1 MSRLTRRDVVEVR
14 HESQRKIGIDMDFG
28 ALPPE
33 INSGRMYLGPGP
45 ASLLAAAAGWESL
58 AAELTD
64 AAGGYQAVIASLTD
78 ESWAGP
84 ASMAM
89 AAAVMPY
96 VAWMTAAA
104 EQCTQAGTQATA
116 AAAAFETAYAM
127 TVPPPL
133 IAANRVRLLA
143 LIQTNIFGQNTPAIM
158 ATEAE
163 YSEMWAQDATAMYG
177 YAASSASASA
187 LSPVPSPP
195 PQTANPAAV
204 TGHLGAVAHA
214 VAHSGSTAPTTAT
227 QWASSVPQTLQGL
240 STPGSSSGAGLSQAA
255 MGTGASLGSSGAT
268 APLSALSGVTNASGK
283 GATKSASAGAATG
296 LASALAPALDPGAA
310 GLAGE
315 AAGFGADG
323 AGLVADTGGIGIDL
337 YGLDLDYQGL
347 GLDYQ
352 GLALDYAGAGSILG
366 AEGAGSLPSVS
377 GLGAAAGL
385 GNLEPL
391 AGLGHGAAAGVGQ
404 ASSLSTLSVPP
415 SWAATVSS
423 VTPLQALHSSALPGG
438 LAAGP
443 ASPGP
448 TVSKLPLG
456 GMVGR
461 ESESAVQRVG
471 LRVSL
476 IPHSPM
482 AG

>member
-1 MSRLTRRDVVEVR
+1 
-14 HESQRKIGIDMDFG
+14 MDFG

-33 INSGRMYLGPGP
+33 INSGRMYSGPGP
-45 ASLLAAAAGWESL
+45 GSLLAAAAGWESL
-58 AAELTD
+58 AAELAD
-64 AAGGYQAVIASLTD
+64 AARSYQTVIASLID
-78 ESWAGP
+78 ESWLGP
-84 ASMAM
+84 ASMSM
-89 AAAVMPY
+89 TAAVTPY
-96 VAWMTAAA
+96 IAWMTAAA
-104 EQCTQAGTQATA
+104 GQCGDVASQATA

-133 IAANRVRLLA
+133 IAANRARLLA
-143 LIQTNIFGQNTPAIM
+143 LTPTNIFGQNTPAIM
-158 ATEAE
+158 TTEAE

-177 YAASSASASA
+177 YAASSASSSA

-195 PQTANPAAV
+195 PQTANPTALA
-204 TGHLGAVAHA
+204 GHLGAVTHAAVQSGGTAHA
-214 VAHSGSTAPTTAT
+214 TAT

-240 STPGSSSGAGLSQAA
+240 ATPGSPSSTGLSQAA
-255 MGTGASLGSSGAT
+255 MGTGASLGSTGAT
-268 APLSALSGVTNASGK
+268 APLSALSGLTNASGK
-283 GATKSASAGAATG
+283 GATKGASTGAGAATG
-296 LASALAPALDPGAA
+296 LASTLAAAPALDGGTA

-366 AEGAGSLPSVS
+366 AEGAGGVEGIG

-385 GNLEPL
+385 GNLGPM
-391 AGLGHGAAAGVGQ
+391 AGLGHGAVAGAGQ

-423 VTPLQALHSSALPGG
+423 VTPLQALHSSAMPGG
-438 LAAGP
+438 WAAGP
-443 ASPGP
+443 SPGA
-448 TVSKLPLG
+448 TVSKMPLG

-461 ESESAVQRVG
+461 ESEGAVHRVG

-476 IPHSPM
+476 IPHSPV

>member
-1 MSRLTRRDVVEVR
+1 
-14 HESQRKIGIDMDFG
+14 MDFG

-33 INSGRMYLGPGP
+33 INSGRMYSGPGP
-45 ASLLAAAAGWESL
+45 GSLLGAAAGWESL
-58 AAELTD
+58 AAELAD
-64 AAGGYQAVIASLTD
+64 AARGYQTVVATLVD
-78 ESWAGP
+78 GSWLGP
-84 ASMAM
+84 TSISMT
-89 AAAVMPY
+89 AAVMPY
-96 VAWMTAAA
+96 IAWMTAAA
-104 EQCTQAGTQATA
+104 EQCGQVAMQATA

-133 IAANRVRLLA
+133 IAANRARLLA
-143 LIQTNIFGQNTPAIM
+143 LTQTNIFGQNTPAIM
-158 ATEAE
+158 ATEAV
-163 YSEMWAQDATAMYG
+163 YSEMWAQDATSMYG

-195 PQTANPAAV
+195 PQTANPTALA
-204 TGHLGAVAHA
+204 GHLGAATHAAVQSGGTAH
-214 VAHSGSTAPTTAT
+214 TTAT
-227 QWASSVPQTLQGL
+227 HLASSVPQALQGL
-240 STPGSSSGAGLSQAA
+240 SAPGSPSSTGLSQAA
-255 MGTGASLGSSGAT
+255 MGTGASLGSTGAT
-268 APLSALSGVTNASGK
+268 APLSALSGLTNASGK
-283 GATKSASAGAATG
+283 GATKGASTGAGAATG
-296 LASALAPALDPGAA
+296 LASTLAAAPALDGGTA

-347 GLDYQ
+347 DLDYQ

-366 AEGAGSLPSVS
+366 AEGAGGVEGMS

-385 GNLEPL
+385 GSLGPM

-423 VTPLQALHSSALPGG
+423 VTPLQALHSGAMPGG
-438 LAAGP
+438 WAAAP
-443 ASPGP
+443 TPGP
-448 TVSKLPLG
+448 TESKMPLG

-461 ESESAVQRVG
+461 ESEGAVQRVG

-476 IPHSPM
+476 IPHSPV